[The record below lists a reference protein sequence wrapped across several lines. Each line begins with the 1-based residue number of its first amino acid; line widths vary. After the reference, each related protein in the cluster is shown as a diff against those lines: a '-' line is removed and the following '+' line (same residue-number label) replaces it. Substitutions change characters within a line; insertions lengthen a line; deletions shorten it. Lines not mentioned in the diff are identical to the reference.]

1 MSKNF
6 IKQLKLLI
14 KETADSEDLE
24 GMKMNIVQMQL
35 DIERLDREI
44 SKIPML
50 PSRTEFWGGIISV
63 AGIIIGLIALV
74 K

>member
-1 MSKNF
+1 M
-6 IKQLKLLI
+6 I

-24 GMKMNIVQMQL
+24 GMKMNIVKMQL

>member
-1 MSKNF
+1 
-6 IKQLKLLI
+6 
-14 KETADSEDLE
+14 
-24 GMKMNIVQMQL
+24 MNIVKMQL

>member
-1 MSKNF
+1 MSNNL
-6 IKQLKLLI
+6 IKQLKKLV
-14 KETADSEDLE
+14 KEAADSEDLE
-24 GMKMNIVQMQL
+24 GMKMNIVKMQL

-44 SKIPML
+44 SKIPLL
-50 PSRTEFWGGIISV
+50 PSRVEFWGGIISV